1 MSIRLKLTTPA
12 KQIQKMADEQITQYL
27 NGKIRKNY
35 SKVVN
40 SLRQKIPFWIRSQPE
55 MQSLLSE
62 GIPGSLNAVFGLYRG
77 DASRAVSDIVDAVK
91 NTTTINIKKIN
102 SRYVGTVEF
111 NFQPANFLN
120 ILNLNS
126 GHVITEKGMDLHWLN
141 WLIAKGDT
149 VIVIGYEYEPSDLG
163 RSGGGTMTKGT
174 SFRVP
179 PQYSGTLEY
188 NFIVRALSNR
198 EQEINPIVQRLFE

>member
-77 DASRAVSDIVDAVK
+77 DASRAVSDIIDAVK

-163 RSGGGTMTKGT
+163 RSGSGTMTKGT

>member
-163 RSGGGTMTKGT
+163 RSGSGTMTKGT